1 MHKLGVISVLLGLVL
16 SIAGMAIGFV
26 LMISRGTGLD
36 WLQLVPIGF
45 VLLLLGVTLTQLS
58 KK

>member
-16 SIAGMAIGFV
+16 SIVGLIVGFA
-26 LMISRGTGLD
+26 LMISRGTGME
-36 WLQLVPIGF
+36 WLNLVPIGF
-45 VLLLLGVTLTQLS
+45 VLLLLGVTMTQLS

>member
-16 SIAGMAIGFV
+16 SIAGMAIGFA
-26 LMISRGTGLD
+26 LMITRGTGLD

-45 VLLLLGVTLTQLS
+45 VLLLFGVTLTQLS